1 MCIHVQSITY
11 MHPDKD
17 VLFSNVSFTIS
28 KGKKVAL
35 IGNNGSGKSTL
46 MRLITKELLPSEG
59 QIICPDIPYSIPQ
72 HFGQFNHLTVAGAL
86 GIERKLY
93 ALHAILQGD
102 ASIEHFTALADDWK
116 IEEKAVAA
124 LNEWGLVGVPLS
136 YPMHLLSGGEKT
148 KVFLAGIT
156 IYSPAFILMDE
167 PTNHLDDESRI
178 RLYRFITTAAAGIL
192 VVSHDR
198 TLLNL
203 LFSTYEL
210 TAKGVT
216 YYAGNYDFYK
226 EQKKLA
232 VEALQTRLKENEKQ
246 LQKARKQAREVMER
260 QQKHDVRGK
269 KQNVK
274 KGVGKM
280 AMHTFRDQAEKSTVR
295 LGDVHVDKIRFLAG
309 ETVELHKALPDMKTM
324 KVNFN
329 SSSLHIGKIL
339 IVASSVNYSYGEN
352 PLWSS
357 PLEFTIKSGDRIH
370 LKGSNGSGKTT
381 LLRLITGSLAPTQGS
396 LIQAEGLTYVY
407 LDQEYSIIRNDLSVL
422 EQFALF
428 NSELYDNELRTI
440 LNRFLFPVSIYTK
453 FWTVS
458 IRSYYCSV
466 SVFTCNS
473 ASLELPPTI
482 ISKFPAMVRM
492 VFVCASHHSNC
503 LGVNSNS
510 TLTVFPAGI
519 CTRLKARSVLTGP
532 SASSCF
538 FRYTCTTSSPSRL
551 PVLVTGTIILAVSP
565 TLIVCSSLM
574 LP

>member
-28 KGKKVAL
+28 KGQKVAL

-102 ASIEHFTALADDWK
+102 ASIEHFTALADDWE

-124 LNEWGLVGVPLS
+124 LNEWGLAEVPLS

-203 LFSTYEL
+203 LSSTYEL

-246 LQKARKQAREVMER
+246 LQKARKHAREVMER
-260 QQKHDVRGK
+260 Q
-269 KQNVK
+269 QNVK

-280 AMHTFRDQAEKSTVR
+280 AMHTFRDQAEKSAVR
-295 LGDVHVDKIRFLAG
+295 LGDVHADKIRVLAG
-309 ETVELHKALPDMKTM
+309 ETVELRKALPDMKTM

-357 PLEFTIKSGDRIH
+357 P
-370 LKGSNGSGKTT
+370 
-381 LLRLITGSLAPTQGS
+381 TQGS

-407 LDQEYSIIRNDLSVL
+407 LDQEYSTIRNDLSVL
-422 EQFALF
+422 EQLALF

-440 LNRFLFPVSIYTK
+440 LNRFLFPVSTWNKKCSYLSGGEK
-453 FWTVS
+453 MKLSLCCLMVS
-458 IRSYYCSV
+458 AQTPDVFIVDEPTNNIDILSMEILTETLKDYQGTLLVV
-466 SVFTCNS
+466 SHDNYFVQQIK
-473 ASLELPPTI
+473 ADKQIEL
-482 ISKFPAMVRM
+482 F
-492 VFVCASHHSNC
+492 
-503 LGVNSNS
+503 
-510 TLTVFPAGI
+510 
-519 CTRLKARSVLTGP
+519 
-532 SASSCF
+532 
-538 FRYTCTTSSPSRL
+538 
-551 PVLVTGTIILAVSP
+551 
-565 TLIVCSSLM
+565 
-574 LP
+574 

>member
-28 KGKKVAL
+28 KGQKVAL

-232 VEALQTRLKENEKQ
+232 VEALQTRLEENEKQ

-295 LGDVHVDKIRFLAG
+295 LGDVHVDKIRVLAG
-309 ETVELHKALPDMKTM
+309 ETVELRKALPDMKTM

-440 LNRFLFPVSIYTK
+440 LNRFLFPVSTWNKKCSYLSGGEK
-453 FWTVS
+453 MKLSLCCLMVS
-458 IRSYYCSV
+458 AQAPDVFIVDEPTNNIDILSMEILTETLKDYQGTLLVV
-466 SVFTCNS
+466 SHDNYFVQQIK
-473 ASLELPPTI
+473 ADKQIEL
-482 ISKFPAMVRM
+482 F
-492 VFVCASHHSNC
+492 
-503 LGVNSNS
+503 
-510 TLTVFPAGI
+510 
-519 CTRLKARSVLTGP
+519 
-532 SASSCF
+532 
-538 FRYTCTTSSPSRL
+538 
-551 PVLVTGTIILAVSP
+551 
-565 TLIVCSSLM
+565 
-574 LP
+574 

>member
-28 KGKKVAL
+28 KGQKVAL

-46 MRLITKELLPSEG
+46 MQLITKELLPSEG
-59 QIICPDIPYSIPQ
+59 QIICPEMPYVIPQ

-102 ASIEHFTALADDWK
+102 ASVEHFTVLADDWE
-116 IEEKAVAA
+116 IEERAVAA
-124 LNEWGLVGVPLS
+124 LNEWGLPDVPLS

-156 IYSPAFILMDE
+156 IHSPAFILMDE
-167 PTNHLDDESRI
+167 PTNHLDDKSRI
-178 RLYRFITTAAAGIL
+178 RLYRFIVTTAAGVL
-192 VVSHDR
+192 VASHDR

-203 LFSTYEL
+203 LSSTYEL
-210 TAKGVT
+210 TAQGIT

-226 EQKKLA
+226 EQKELA
-232 VEALQTRLKENEKQ
+232 VKALQARLEESEKQ

-269 KQNVK
+269 KQNIK

-280 AMHTFRDQAEKSTVR
+280 AMNTLKDKAEKSTVR
-295 LGDVHVDKIRFLAG
+295 LGNVHTGKIQSIA
-309 ETVELHKALPDMKTM
+309 EEATELRKALPDIQAM

-339 IVASSVNYSYGEN
+339 IVASGLNYSYGEI

-370 LKGSNGSGKTT
+370 LKGGNGSGKTT
-381 LLRLITGSLAPTQGS
+381 LLKLITGSLIPTQGA
-396 LIQAEGLTYVY
+396 LIQAENLTYVY
-407 LDQEYSIIRNDLSVL
+407 LDQEYSIILNNLSVL
-422 EQFALF
+422 EQLSLF
-428 NSELYDNELRTI
+428 NSKLYDYELKTI
-440 LNRFLFPVSIYTK
+440 LNRFLFPISTWDKKCSCLSGGEKMKLSLCCLMVSAQTPDIFIVDEPTNNIDMLNMEILTETLKDYQGTLLV
-453 FWTVS
+453 VS
-458 IRSYYCSV
+458 HDAYFVQQIM
-466 SVFTCNS
+466 
-473 ASLELPPTI
+473 ADKQIEL
-482 ISKFPAMVRM
+482 F
-492 VFVCASHHSNC
+492 
-503 LGVNSNS
+503 
-510 TLTVFPAGI
+510 
-519 CTRLKARSVLTGP
+519 
-532 SASSCF
+532 
-538 FRYTCTTSSPSRL
+538 
-551 PVLVTGTIILAVSP
+551 
-565 TLIVCSSLM
+565 
-574 LP
+574 

>member
-203 LFSTYEL
+203 LSSTYEL

-246 LQKARKQAREVMER
+246 L
-260 QQKHDVRGK
+260 
-269 KQNVK
+269 
-274 KGVGKM
+274 
-280 AMHTFRDQAEKSTVR
+280 
-295 LGDVHVDKIRFLAG
+295 
-309 ETVELHKALPDMKTM
+309 
-324 KVNFN
+324 
-329 SSSLHIGKIL
+329 
-339 IVASSVNYSYGEN
+339 
-352 PLWSS
+352 
-357 PLEFTIKSGDRIH
+357 
-370 LKGSNGSGKTT
+370 
-381 LLRLITGSLAPTQGS
+381 
-396 LIQAEGLTYVY
+396 
-407 LDQEYSIIRNDLSVL
+407 
-422 EQFALF
+422 
-428 NSELYDNELRTI
+428 
-440 LNRFLFPVSIYTK
+440 
-453 FWTVS
+453 
-458 IRSYYCSV
+458 
-466 SVFTCNS
+466 
-473 ASLELPPTI
+473 
-482 ISKFPAMVRM
+482 
-492 VFVCASHHSNC
+492 
-503 LGVNSNS
+503 
-510 TLTVFPAGI
+510 
-519 CTRLKARSVLTGP
+519 
-532 SASSCF
+532 
-538 FRYTCTTSSPSRL
+538 
-551 PVLVTGTIILAVSP
+551 
-565 TLIVCSSLM
+565 
-574 LP
+574 

>member
-357 PLEFTIKSGDRIH
+357 PS
-370 LKGSNGSGKTT
+370 
-381 LLRLITGSLAPTQGS
+381 
-396 LIQAEGLTYVY
+396 
-407 LDQEYSIIRNDLSVL
+407 
-422 EQFALF
+422 
-428 NSELYDNELRTI
+428 
-440 LNRFLFPVSIYTK
+440 
-453 FWTVS
+453 
-458 IRSYYCSV
+458 
-466 SVFTCNS
+466 
-473 ASLELPPTI
+473 
-482 ISKFPAMVRM
+482 
-492 VFVCASHHSNC
+492 
-503 LGVNSNS
+503 
-510 TLTVFPAGI
+510 
-519 CTRLKARSVLTGP
+519 
-532 SASSCF
+532 
-538 FRYTCTTSSPSRL
+538 
-551 PVLVTGTIILAVSP
+551 
-565 TLIVCSSLM
+565 
-574 LP
+574 

>member
-1 MCIHVQSITY
+1 
-11 MHPDKD
+11 
-17 VLFSNVSFTIS
+17 
-28 KGKKVAL
+28 
-35 IGNNGSGKSTL
+35 
-46 MRLITKELLPSEG
+46 
-59 QIICPDIPYSIPQ
+59 
-72 HFGQFNHLTVAGAL
+72 
-86 GIERKLY
+86 
-93 ALHAILQGD
+93 
-102 ASIEHFTALADDWK
+102 
-116 IEEKAVAA
+116 
-124 LNEWGLVGVPLS
+124 
-136 YPMHLLSGGEKT
+136 
-148 KVFLAGIT
+148 
-156 IYSPAFILMDE
+156 MDE

-440 LNRFLFPVSIYTK
+440 LNRFCFLFPHGT
-453 FWTVS
+453 
-458 IRSYYCSV
+458 
-466 SVFTCNS
+466 
-473 ASLELPPTI
+473 
-482 ISKFPAMVRM
+482 
-492 VFVCASHHSNC
+492 
-503 LGVNSNS
+503 
-510 TLTVFPAGI
+510 
-519 CTRLKARSVLTGP
+519 RSV
-532 SASSCF
+532 A
-538 FRYTCTTSSPSRL
+538 
-551 PVLVTGTIILAVSP
+551 I
-565 TLIVCSSLM
+565 
-574 LP
+574 